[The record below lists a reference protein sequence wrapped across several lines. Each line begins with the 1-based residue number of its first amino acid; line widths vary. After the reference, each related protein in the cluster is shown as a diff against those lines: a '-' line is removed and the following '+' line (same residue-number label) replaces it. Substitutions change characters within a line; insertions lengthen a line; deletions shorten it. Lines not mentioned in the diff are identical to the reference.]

1 MVAADAG
8 PMGIEWIGGVVWRW
22 AGAAQRGR
30 TESTE
35 REIVVDQASW
45 LVVDEREERK
55 EEIYCPRRHKR
66 TGGAETPKTFVML
79 IVLSYGSRLWKSLTP
94 ATYTHEARTP
104 THFAFCWAVVSC

>member
-1 MVAADAG
+1 M
-8 PMGIEWIGGVVWRW
+8 WRW

-30 TESTE
+30 TESME

-66 TGGAETPKTFVML
+66 TGGRRDTQNIRDVDDPARVIERQSAGGNYAMDMRVESKFLIPGMENAEEAD
-79 IVLSYGSRLWKSLTP
+79 LS
-94 ATYTHEARTP
+94 AEV
-104 THFAFCWAVVSC
+104 F